1 MMQDTTNR
9 CAGRAEELLLRL
21 DDGLEAAALQQFERH
36 LAECAA
42 CARLAVTLR
51 GLDRSLASQLSAP
64 ALGDAFDRAVL
75 ARVDAL
81 SQADPASLAERR
93 VQVDRERAEAL
104 AGLRAKARRG
114 IGTGLLD
121 LVGVGAV
128 LWAGGQLAPHLLDHA
143 GQIAA
148 IPSAVAGIVAAAAV
162 AALAMAAAYLVA
174 RVEHFTASA

>member
-9 CAGRAEELLLRL
+9 CAGRAEELLLQL
-21 DDGLEAAALQQFERH
+21 DGGLDAAALIRLERH
-36 LAECAA
+36 LAECPA

-51 GLDRSLASQLSAP
+51 GLDRSLASQLSVP
-64 ALGDAFDRAVL
+64 ALGYAFDRAVL

-81 SQADPASLAERR
+81 PQADPASLVERQA
-93 VQVDRERAEAL
+93 QVDRERTEAL
-104 AGLRAKARRG
+104 AGLRATARRG
-114 IGTGLLD
+114 IGAGLLD
-121 LVGVGAV
+121 LAGVGAI
-128 LWAGGQLAPHLLDHA
+128 LWAGGHLAPRLLDHA

-148 IPSAVAGIVAAAAV
+148 MPPAAVGIVTAAAV